1 MAGERGSAVPEIIGE
16 YADRIVNVEMLEHD
30 YARRGRTHL
39 LYEAARAKQGAPL
52 TYLAAKGLLDNV
64 KKGDYVILLSGA
76 GISPWLE
83 WGETDGPTGIASLAR
98 ALSFGLGANPVY
110 VGNEKELGP
119 VIAAGVA
126 AGVTVLD
133 REAIEVYK
141 RKNTALSVPFPLG
154 EEGARQK
161 ALEIMDGF
169 NPSAVIGVEKH
180 APNPVGVWHSAAGQ
194 AISGDTQPHV
204 HHIVDEAKKRGVF
217 TLGIGDGGNEIGYGL
232 IRDEANEIYRRAYG
246 KTCQC
251 GCGGG
256 EATAAATDVL
266 ISAAVSNWGAY
277 GVSAVLA
284 YMLGDPMV
292 LQDADTE
299 RRMVEA
305 MAAKGAA
312 AAGLGASL
320 PIVDG
325 TSAAVQQAI
334 VTILQEIVHNGL
346 RSCGFDDFPT
356 KDGVIPGRTG
366 S

>member
-1 MAGERGSAVPEIIGE
+1 MPEIIGE
-16 YADRIVNVEMLEHD
+16 YVDRVVNVEMLEHD
-30 YARRGRTHL
+30 YPRRGRTHL

-52 TYLAAKGLLDNV
+52 CYLAATGLLENV
-64 KKGDYVILLSGA
+64 DKGDYVILLSGA

-119 VIAAGVA
+119 VVAAGVA

-133 REAIEVYK
+133 KQAIEVYH
-141 RKNTALSVPFPLG
+141 RKNTAIAVPFPLG
-154 EEGARQK
+154 EDGAREK
-161 ALEIMDGF
+161 ALEIMDEF

-180 APNPVGVWHSAAGQ
+180 APNIVGVWHSAAGQ

-204 HHIVDEAKKRGVF
+204 HHLVDEAKRRGAF

-232 IRDEANEIYRRAYG
+232 IREEANEIYRQAYG
-246 KTCQC
+246 TTCQC

-256 EATAAATDVL
+256 EATATATDVL

-277 GVSAVLA
+277 GVSAMLA
-284 YMLGDPMV
+284 FLLEDPFI

-299 RRMVEA
+299 RRMVVA
-305 MAAKGAA
+305 MAASGAV
-312 AAGLGASL
+312 AAGLGASI
-320 PIVDG
+320 PWVDG
-325 TSAAVQQAI
+325 TSPVVQQAI

-346 RSCGFDDFPT
+346 SNCAFSDLPVS
-356 KDGVIPGRTG
+356 DGP
-366 S
+366 SP

>member
-1 MAGERGSAVPEIIGE
+1 MPEIIGE
-16 YADRIVNVEMLEHD
+16 YVDRIVNVEMLEHD
-30 YARRGRTHL
+30 YPRRGRTHL
-39 LYEAARAKQGAPL
+39 LYDAARAKQGAPL
-52 TYLAAKGLLDNV
+52 TYLAAKGLIENV

-126 AGVTVLD
+126 AGITVLD
-133 REAIEVYK
+133 KEAIEVYK

-154 EEGARQK
+154 EKGAKEK
-161 ALEIMDGF
+161 ALEIMDEF
-169 NPSAVIGVEKH
+169 HPSAVIGVEKH

-204 HHIVDEAKKRGVF
+204 HHIVDEAKRRGAF
-217 TLGIGDGGNEIGYGL
+217 TIGIGDGGNEIGFGL
-232 IRDEANEIYRRAYG
+232 IRDEANEIYKQAYG
-246 KTCQC
+246 ATCQC
-251 GCGGG
+251 DCGGG
-256 EATAAATDVL
+256 EATATATDVL
-266 ISAAVSNWGAY
+266 VSAAVSNWGAY
-277 GVSAVLA
+277 GVSAMLA
-284 YMLGDPMV
+284 YMLEDPFI

-305 MAAKGAA
+305 MTAKGAV

-320 PIVDG
+320 PWVDG
-325 TSAAVQQAI
+325 TSPAVQQAI

-346 RSCGFDDFPT
+346 SNCAFGDMPAS
-356 KDGVIPGRTG
+356 DGPRPGRV
-366 S
+366 SS

>member
-1 MAGERGSAVPEIIGE
+1 VPEIIGE

-52 TYLAAKGLLDNV
+52 TYLAAKGLMENV
-64 KKGDYVILLSGA
+64 KKGDYVVLLSGA

-98 ALSFGLGANPVY
+98 ALSLGLGANPVY

-154 EEGARQK
+154 EKGAREK

-217 TLGIGDGGNEIGYGL
+217 TVGIGDGGNEIGYGL
-232 IRDEANEIYRRAYG
+232 IREEANEIYRRAYG

-256 EATAAATDVL
+256 EATSTSTDVL

-284 YMLGDPMV
+284 YMLEDPMV

-305 MAAKGAA
+305 MAAKGAV

-334 VTILQEIVHNGL
+334 VTILQEIVNNGL
-346 RSCGFDDFPT
+346 RSCGFDEFPT
-356 KDGVIPGRTG
+356 KDGVIPGRAA